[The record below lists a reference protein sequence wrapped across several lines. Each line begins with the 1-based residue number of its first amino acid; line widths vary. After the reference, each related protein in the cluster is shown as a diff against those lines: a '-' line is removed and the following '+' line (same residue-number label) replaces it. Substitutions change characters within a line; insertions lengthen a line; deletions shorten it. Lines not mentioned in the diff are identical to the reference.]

1 MLDDICIGDL
11 YCLGSPFPVPA
22 CLFCG
27 NGYVRSKPASFSLR
41 RAAAEAILA
50 KEPPGD
56 NLAVCCRDLPCRLRR
71 LGAEHLASGEVLT
84 SSTLG
89 TLASCSKDV
98 SSKQGSLLEA
108 GGVPPR
114 VLSHPYSHKKL
125 SSRLNWRAPAL
136 ILSALQALPPKSR
149 LMPKQTL
156 LIKRCLSSSAQS
168 N

>member
-1 MLDDICIGDL
+1 MLVLWEWLCGKQACQL
-11 YCLGSPFPVPA
+11 QPEESSCRSHPSQRTTRGQPGCL
-22 CLFCG
+22 LQ
-27 NGYVRSKPASFSLR
+27 RS
-41 RAAAEAILA
+41 
-50 KEPPGD
+50 
-56 NLAVCCRDLPCRLRR
+56 LPCRLRR

-108 GGVPPR
+108 GGAPPR
-114 VLSHPYSHKKL
+114 VLSHPYSHRKL
-125 SSRLNWRAPAL
+125 SSRLNWLAPAL